1 MKSYKHLGFPQDI
14 EDEISDRAPIIE
26 NFNKV
31 SEVLVQN
38 AQPGDKEDLL
48 REVNHVTEAL
58 NSIVTRTADRRR
70 ILEAA
75 EPLAEK
81 YHNTLQMLAEVIT
94 EVESKLNTQRAF
106 GAEPEKINEE
116 IEEVK
121 VGIPFW
127 NDWLSPRTRLFKSV
141 IPIIQRAITY
151 PYRLEDLSWFD
162 LVCCL

>member
-1 MKSYKHLGFPQDI
+1 M
-14 EDEISDRAPIIE
+14 
-26 NFNKV
+26 
-31 SEVLVQN
+31 
-38 AQPGDKEDLL
+38 
-48 REVNHVTEAL
+48 TEAL

-81 YHNTLQMLAEVIT
+81 YHNTLQILAEVIA

-121 VGIPFW
+121 VSTPLW
-127 NDWLSPRTRLFKSV
+127 NDWLSPGTRLLKYV
-141 IPIIQRAITY
+141 VAIIQRAIIH
-151 PYRLEDLSWFD
+151 PYSLEDLSWFD